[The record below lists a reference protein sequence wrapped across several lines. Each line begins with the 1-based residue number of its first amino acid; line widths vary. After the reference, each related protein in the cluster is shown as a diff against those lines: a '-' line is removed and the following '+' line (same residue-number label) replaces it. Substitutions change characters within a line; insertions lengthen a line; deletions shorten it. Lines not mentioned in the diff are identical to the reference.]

1 MDIEN
6 FIYNPLLEALT
17 RRFAT
22 RLDLDEYKQR
32 LERIIAELVQEIQAW
47 KQIPDETDLFNALG
61 NAAEVAGQ
69 VVSHTALEARVKE
82 LAAKGIM
89 AKDVTTKD
97 IPTEIVARDVTMDI
111 LAEIMA
117 RDVTTKDIPAEIMAR
132 DVTTKDIPAEIMAKG
147 ILANHMTTKTKT
159 AVATTGSTVRPRWW
173 KRLSGR
179 LSTWSV

>member
-117 RDVTTKDIPAEIMAR
+117 RDVTTKDIPAEIMA
-132 DVTTKDIPAEIMAKG
+132 KG

>member
-1 MDIEN
+1 LDIEN

-117 RDVTTKDIPAEIMAR
+117 RDVTTKDIPAEIMA
-132 DVTTKDIPAEIMAKG
+132 KG